1 VAAMTFNWENFLK
14 QHRDEIVLEWKKRLK
29 FDVSMNY
36 AQRSLA
42 ELQITTENAYDANGC
57 MIAYDDYGP
66 INEFIN
72 EISNIRLEEGFPLE
86 DVQKAFELYRKILV
100 PVLIRESPVQVVCK
114 NIEAVNTALAYTI
127 NRFSHDFQKKHE
139 KYLQKYAQQLEK
151 NVAERTAELAES
163 EHKYKTLVEDISDGY
178 LVLDKDR
185 IAFVN
190 PAFCRMHGCRV
201 NATMETSFLLFV
213 AKESHQRVSAIISR
227 EIQAGTEPE
236 TFEYLRLTKEGECLP
251 TEVNFR
257 PSRFGGQDYNL
268 CIVRDITKRVEMEKR
283 SREVERMTYI
293 GQLITSLSHE
303 IRNPLSSVKMNLQI
317 LSKNMILIGNDRKRL
332 QISEREINRLE
343 GILQELLNF
352 AKPVSLKLSQT
363 DINQIVRSCVE
374 LLEMK
379 FHRKSIDCQIHTD
392 QSLKD
397 FPADKGKIE
406 QMIIN
411 FLLNALDSVD
421 DFGTIRI
428 LTGRAE
434 QKGLP
439 YAMIRIEDD
448 GKGIP
453 EELLP
458 HIFEPFYT
466 TKTTG
471 TGLGLANVKQIVTA
485 HHGRIEV
492 MALKNSGTAFEVF
505 LPMGETNG

>member
-1 VAAMTFNWENFLK
+1 
-14 QHRDEIVLEWKKRLK
+14 
-29 FDVSMNY
+29 
-36 AQRSLA
+36 
-42 ELQITTENAYDANGC
+42 
-57 MIAYDDYGP
+57 
-66 INEFIN
+66 
-72 EISNIRLEEGFPLE
+72 
-86 DVQKAFELYRKILV
+86 
-100 PVLIRESPVQVVCK
+100 
-114 NIEAVNTALAYTI
+114 
-127 NRFSHDFQKKHE
+127 
-139 KYLQKYAQQLEK
+139 
-151 NVAERTAELAES
+151 
-163 EHKYKTLVEDISDGY
+163 
-178 LVLDKDR
+178 
-185 IAFVN
+185 
-190 PAFCRMHGCRV
+190 
-201 NATMETSFLLFV
+201 
-213 AKESHQRVSAIISR
+213 
-227 EIQAGTEPE
+227 
-236 TFEYLRLTKEGECLP
+236 
-251 TEVNFR
+251 
-257 PSRFGGQDYNL
+257 
-268 CIVRDITKRVEMEKR
+268 MEKR